1 MRFVDEGFLLLA
13 RGGRTPHALPMHQRR
28 RGDQRQLRLREELEL
43 LNRLGQPDRSRVPV
57 RVIGSLAATVVGAVR
72 RGGQLDA

>member
-13 RGGRTPHALPMHQRR
+13 RSGRTPHALPTHRG
-28 RGDQRQLRLREELEL
+28 RGDPSQLRLREELEM
-43 LNRLGQPDRSRVPV
+43 LNRVTQPDRSRVPV
-57 RVIGSLAATVVGAVR
+57 RAMVGLAATVAGVVR